1 MHGTIGRQSH
11 QRWKRYKA
19 PKKKKRRE
27 AGPILSFFFQIF
39 SFFVCVCVLFILGFF
54 FDSIRQIRGSD
65 FAKVEKKK
73 TNDDDEGG
81 GGGEWGKDAG
91 AVKNVECFSASPGVA
106 NRVTQQRPFVVFFF

>member
-1 MHGTIGRQSH
+1 MAPSDDNRISGGKDIKHQKRKKEGRP
-11 QRWKRYKA
+11 A
-19 PKKKKRRE
+19 P
-27 AGPILSFFFQIF
+27 SSVFFSPDFLF
-39 SFFVCVCVLFILGFF
+39 LCVCVCVIHFGFF